1 MVCYKV
7 LFKRGIGMGLS
18 EQEINELLTN
28 HPILEKVKSAEP
40 VVWFNAHQQPMD
52 SLITDITEQDVSDAE
67 DLMYRFRPFLKRAFP
82 ELEETNG
89 VLESP
94 LQKITHFRRSREKA
108 SKMNISGA
116 FYLKCDNDLP
126 VAGSI
131 KARGGFYEVLHYAE
145 SLALK

>member
-1 MVCYKV
+1 
-7 LFKRGIGMGLS
+7 
-18 EQEINELLTN
+18 
-28 HPILEKVKSAEP
+28 
-40 VVWFNAHQQPMD
+40 
-52 SLITDITEQDVSDAE
+52 
-67 DLMYRFRPFLKRAFP
+67 
-82 ELEETNG
+82 NG

-108 SKMNISGA
+108 SKTNISGA

-145 SLALK
+145 SLALKEGMIRKEDDYALFAEPSFKTFFSLYAIGVVSTGNLGLSIGIMSAKLGFQVFVYMSRDAKQWKKDLLRQKGAHVYEYGGD